1 MTETPTKPVLITG
14 ASGALGRVLVK
25 SLGALGWRL
34 VLTDIAPFPDTLPPG
49 ATFTKADLSD
59 GVAILRVAEGSG
71 TIIHLG
77 GVSVERP
84 FEEVIGPN
92 IRGLYHIYEA
102 ARRET
107 ARVIFASSNHS
118 IGFHE
123 RTESLPADTQ
133 FLPDGYYG
141 LSKAYGELMG
151 RMYWFKHG
159 VESVNVRIG
168 SAFPEPV
175 NARMLATWLSYGDFS
190 RLVERCVLTR
200 AVGHAVI
207 WGASNN
213 TRMTWWRDDA
223 RAALGW
229 APVDSADPFAG
240 QLVGGVSGD
249 PVEERYMGGAFCSME
264 YTRTEPAGGSTAS
277 SNRA

>member
-1 MTETPTKPVLITG
+1 MTDTPAKPVLVTG
-14 ASGALGRVLVK
+14 ASGALGRVLVRVARRAG
-25 SLGALGWRL
+25 LAAGADRYRAVSGR
-34 VLTDIAPFPDTLPPG
+34 G
-49 ATFTKADLSD
+49 AGGGGFTKADLSD
-59 GVAILRVAEGSG
+59 GVTILRLAEGCG
-71 TIIHLG
+71 AIIHLG

-102 ARRET
+102 ARREK

-118 IGFHE
+118 VGFHE

-168 SAFPEPV
+168 SAPRGADEC
-175 NARMLATWLSYGDFS
+175 AHAGILAVVCRIS
-190 RLVERCVLTR
+190 R
-200 AVGHAVI
+200 G
-207 WGASNN
+207 
-213 TRMTWWRDDA
+213 
-223 RAALGW
+223 
-229 APVDSADPFAG
+229 
-240 QLVGGVSGD
+240 
-249 PVEERYMGGAFCSME
+249 
-264 YTRTEPAGGSTAS
+264 
-277 SNRA
+277 

>member
-1 MTETPTKPVLITG
+1 
-14 ASGALGRVLVK
+14 
-25 SLGALGWRL
+25 
-34 VLTDIAPFPDTLPPG
+34 
-49 ATFTKADLSD
+49 
-59 GVAILRVAEGSG
+59 
-71 TIIHLG
+71 
-77 GVSVERP
+77 
-84 FEEVIGPN
+84 
-92 IRGLYHIYEA
+92 
-102 ARRET
+102 
-107 ARVIFASSNHS
+107 VIFASSNHS

-123 RTESLPADTQ
+123 RAESLPADTQ

-190 RLVERCVLTR
+190 RLMERCVLTR

-240 QLVGGVSGD
+240 QLVGAVSGD

>member
-1 MTETPTKPVLITG
+1 
-14 ASGALGRVLVK
+14 
-25 SLGALGWRL
+25 
-34 VLTDIAPFPDTLPPG
+34 LT
-49 ATFTKADLSD
+49 
-59 GVAILRVAEGSG
+59 ILRLAEGCG

-102 ARRET
+102 ARREK

-118 IGFHE
+118 VGFHE

-168 SAFPEPV
+168 SACPEPV
-175 NARMLATWLSYGDFS
+175 NARMLASWMSYGDFS
-190 RLVERCVLTR
+190 RLMERCVLTPK
-200 AVGHAVI
+200 VGHAVI
-207 WGASNN
+207 WGASKNA
-213 TRMTWWRDDA
+213 RMTWWRDDA
-223 RAALGW
+223 RDVLGW
-229 APVDSADPFAG
+229 TPTDSADPFAG
-240 QLVGGVSGD
+240 QLAGAVSGD
-249 PVEERYMGGAFCSME
+249 PVEERYMGGAYCSID
-264 YTRTEPAGGSTAS
+264 YTRGQPAPSGLFGGSDD
-277 SNRA
+277 

>member
-1 MTETPTKPVLITG
+1 MTDTPAKPVLLTG

-34 VLTDIAPFPDTLPPG
+34 VLTDIAPFPDAIPAG

-59 GVAILRVAEGSG
+59 GVTMLRLAEGCG
-71 TIIHLG
+71 AIIHLG

-102 ARRET
+102 ARREK

-118 IGFHE
+118 VGFHE

-168 SAFPEPV
+168 SACPEPV
-175 NARMLATWLSYGDFS
+175 NARMLASWMSYGDFS
-190 RLVERCVLTR
+190 KLMERCVLTPS
-200 AVGHAVI
+200 VGHVVI
-207 WGASNN
+207 WGASANA
-213 TRMTWWRDDA
+213 RMTWWRDDA
-223 RAALGW
+223 RAKLGW
-229 APVDSADPFAG
+229 VPVDSADPFAG
-240 QLVGGVSGD
+240 QLAGAVSGD
-249 PVEERYMGGAFCSME
+249 PVEEQYMGGAYCRID
-264 YTRTEPAGGSTAS
+264 YTRGEMAPAGLFGGSDV
-277 SNRA
+277 